1 MRSAGTMVETY
12 TCADCLDTL
21 ILAMLETYG
30 SAYVLNIKTELEL
43 PCKSC
48 GLPAIAVVTRL

>member
-1 MRSAGTMVETY
+1 MVETY